1 MSFTFAEVV
10 RVIYKDSNTD
20 FLHEVQ
26 CKSLGPSEG
35 SDEGDPA
42 IFSARPLNPYMRTI
56 PLKGEV
62 VAIINAPSSA
72 TTALMTA
79 GDSYYISIINIH
91 SLVNHNTVP
100 TISAVKKLFSGGL
113 NGSVTGYQASSAG
126 STGRS
131 SVNPEIDK
139 NFNENGNAAFIQ
151 GYYGDI
157 ILEGRYGQ
165 SVRFSSTVKN
175 EGNDAYGRGYLYSA
189 PPPWLKDG
197 GKVGDPI
204 TTIRNSRFVGS
215 ANKFYTEN
223 LDKDDSLIIL
233 TSDQKLGLKPAVDKK
248 KAATD
253 VGINVPKYD
262 KNQIHLISG
271 RLVFNARQQ
280 EILAYAKKGIH
291 MASDKIALDAT
302 NKITLDSPSINLG
315 AQAIEPIILGQQW
328 TTWMANFITALGA
341 CIVATGVGPSG
352 PLIANPAWPQIAQLQ
367 AQLPT
372 LLSKISKTK

>member
-1 MSFTFAEVV
+1 MKFAEVL
-10 RVIYKDSNTD
+10 RVD
-20 FLHEVQ
+20 FKGGNPDFMHEIR
-26 CKSLGPSEG
+26 CKQLGAG
-35 SDEGDPA
+35 DGRDDGDPA
-42 IFSARPLNPYMRTI
+42 VFSARPLNPYMRTL
-56 PLKGEV
+56 PLVGEV
-62 VAIINAPSSA
+62 VAIVSAPS
-72 TTALMTA
+72 TGTAALTP
-79 GDSYYISIINIH
+79 GYDSYYTSIINIQG
-91 SLVNHNTVP
+91 LIDNNPVP
-100 TISAVKKLFSGGL
+100 TVSAVTFRTGDFSGNASGYAASAA
-113 NGSVTGYQASSAG
+113 GATGTTSG
-126 STGRS
+126 MPT
-131 SVNPEIDK
+131 PDK
-139 NFNENGNAAFIQ
+139 NFSENPNAGFLQA
-151 GYYGDI
+151 YYGDV

-165 SVRFSSTVKN
+165 SLRFSGTVKS
-175 EGNDAYGRGYLYSA
+175 EGNDAYGGGYLYSEKPA
-189 PPPWLKDG
+189 WIKDG

-204 TTIRNSRFVGS
+204 TTIRTSRFTGS
-215 ANKFYTEN
+215 PNKYYTEN
-223 LDKDDSLIIL
+223 LDKDDCLIIL
-233 TSDQKLGLKPAVDKK
+233 ASDHKLGLKPATSKK

-328 TTWMANFITALGA
+328 ATWMTQFITVLGT
-341 CIVATGVGPSG
+341 VTVSTGVGQTG
-352 PLIANPAWPQIAQLQ
+352 PVAAAPTWPQIAQLQ